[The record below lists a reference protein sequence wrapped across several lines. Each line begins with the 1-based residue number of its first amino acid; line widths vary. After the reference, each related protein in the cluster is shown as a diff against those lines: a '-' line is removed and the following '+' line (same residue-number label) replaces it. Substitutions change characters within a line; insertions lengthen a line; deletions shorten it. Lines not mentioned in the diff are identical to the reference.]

1 MPPIIW
7 TRISDSGRYLLI
19 ITLRKRRFNQ
29 FLQSQKRS
37 AYFMF
42 TSYCLGYLLI
52 PLTLIFFTHIYLPLN
67 CRNFVTAQSE
77 GIVL

>member
-7 TRISDSGRYLLI
+7 TRISDSDRYLLI

-52 PLTLIFFTHIYLPLN
+52 PLSLIFYSYLPAIKL
-67 CRNFVTAQSE
+67 
-77 GIVL
+77 